1 MEIDLKKYNLKWF
14 PMFLLLISAGSL
26 GFVFFRKEL
35 LFFTFFLFVVLFF
48 IRGLYKG
55 EIFRFFQ
62 LTVLFISL
70 LLVNYYFAIVE
81 QSTQK
86 LFANILIFICSIFAA
101 LYYSREENKS
111 QFVKHLR
118 FILKLVLF
126 HSIINFFIYPYIE
139 LSLVE
144 IANERYNCLT
154 FNNIFFY
161 LGETHL
167 IKFSSFEMARNQG
180 IFWEPGIL
188 QIFMNLLLFIEAFIY
203 KRRGFIFWLSI
214 LSIIT
219 TFSTTGL
226 LVMFIQLVLFFFTAF
241 KQNIYIS
248 TLILG
253 VIGITYFITAANV
266 QNKILGD
273 GQVSFQARF
282 FDLVQPLYILADNP
296 ITGVGLDDEQYIST
310 RQKTSYSLNLEA
322 IDFTNRKKGSTN
334 SVTFFL
340 AAAGIPFFVIV
351 FYLMYTQQFILEKRL
366 WFFIFIVIS
375 LMSEPLLLRP
385 FFLIFVMSGAIHF
398 FDKFRWK
405 EY

>member
-1 MEIDLKKYNLKWF
+1 
-14 PMFLLLISAGSL
+14 MFLLLISAGSL

-126 HSIINFFIYPYIE
+126 HSVINFFIYPYIE

-144 IANERYNCLT
+144 IANERYNCLK